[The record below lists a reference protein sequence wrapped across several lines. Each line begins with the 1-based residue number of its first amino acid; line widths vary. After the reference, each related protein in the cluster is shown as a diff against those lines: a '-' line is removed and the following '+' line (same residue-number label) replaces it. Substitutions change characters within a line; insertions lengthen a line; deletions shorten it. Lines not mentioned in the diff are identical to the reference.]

1 MRILMVSDDYLPNA
15 GGIATHVHE
24 LSREL
29 VESGHEVDLIVGHN
43 NIYPHVPPDTLPP
56 GMRVLLCRGF
66 SWSWPGYIQTAWQT
80 FHAIKRAQQ
89 STRYDLCHWHSLIWE
104 SFAVR
109 WGANELP
116 RVFTNHSSGF
126 LRRSQIPWRR
136 KFQLPTILNC
146 ADAIITPSRELME
159 ETVSLGYPSKKV
171 HYISNG
177 VDTAQFCPRTPNP
190 ELLQKYDIEPDSFVV
205 IAPRRLV
212 YKNGIDILVRA
223 CAKVAPAI
231 PTLRVLLVG
240 DGSERPDLQRLTEQT
255 GVSNHIKFCGNQS
268 RADVLEHLR
277 LAQVAVLPSRAEA
290 VSIAGLEAM
299 AVGLPV
305 IGSNVGGIP
314 EFVQPNHTGWLFAS
328 ESVDELARTL
338 LQAAALS
345 RTDLQTIGYR
355 ARAFVSK
362 NFSWRSVATQTLAVY
377 TQTLSAPSYTN
388 TTGTIA
394 REAGGQ

>member
-1 MRILMVSDDYLPNA
+1 MRILMVSDDYLPNP

-24 LSREL
+24 LSRGL

-43 NIYPHVPPDTLPP
+43 NIYPHVSPDNLPP
-56 GMRVLLCRGF
+56 GMRVLLHRGF

-80 FHAIKRAQQ
+80 FHAIKSAQQ

-109 WGANELP
+109 WGADELP

-126 LRRSQIPWRR
+126 LRRLKIPWRR

-159 ETVSLGYPSKKV
+159 ETVSLGYPPARV

-177 VDTAQFCPRTPNP
+177 VDTAQFSPGTPNP
-190 ELLQKYDIEPDSFVV
+190 ELLKKYDIDADSFVV

-223 CAKVAPAI
+223 CAKIAPSI
-231 PTLRVLLVG
+231 PRLRVLLVG
-240 DGSERPDLQRLTEQT
+240 DGPEHLGLQRLAEQT
-255 GVSNHIKFCGNQS
+255 GVSKHIKFCGNQS
-268 RADVLEHLR
+268 RANVLEHLR

-305 IGSNVGGIP
+305 IGSHVGGIP
-314 EFVQPNHTGWLFAS
+314 EFVQPNHTGWLFAL
-328 ESVDELARTL
+328 ESVDDLARVL
-338 LQAAALS
+338 LQAASLS
-345 RTDLQTIGYR
+345 PSDLQTIGHH
-355 ARAFVSK
+355 ARALVSK
-362 NFSWRSVATQTLAVY
+362 NFSWRSIAAQTLAVY
-377 TQTLSAPSYTN
+377 AQALSARS
-388 TTGTIA
+388 
-394 REAGGQ
+394 